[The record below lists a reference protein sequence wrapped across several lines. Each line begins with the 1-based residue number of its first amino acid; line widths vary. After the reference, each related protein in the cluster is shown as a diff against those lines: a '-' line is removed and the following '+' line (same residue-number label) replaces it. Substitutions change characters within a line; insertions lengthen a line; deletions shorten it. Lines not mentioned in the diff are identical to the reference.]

1 MKPNLIYDS
10 EMTNEAR
17 RQAIDS
23 VPDYRSYFKKDERIV
38 DANIPITLQQMEL
51 LKTLK
56 YDIDRR
62 ISEIRNISHIFSA
75 MGKTIVACGFIGIVA
90 GFLYFFRR
98 KVYKSSSKLIL
109 LAIIGFIPVGAAF
122 FSANGSGYSEFLIPV
137 AIASILATI
146 IFDAEVGILTTF
158 GAVFITASLLDH
170 DGLRISMIY
179 FLSGC
184 VGVYSVGK
192 VRHRRQFYRAMLLIP
207 ITTALS
213 VAATNNWTVNP
224 ISAELGYDVMLGALN
239 GFLCPI
245 IAIGLLPLFE
255 SMFNVT
261 TDITLLELS
270 DLNNPLLKELAVKAP
285 GTYSSVLQVGMLAE
299 NAAEKV
305 GANPLLCRVGAY
317 YHDIGKIANSDYYIE
332 NQFGGPN
339 PHDKLTPQMSA
350 LVIAS
355 HVKEGYELGLKY
367 GLPEPVLDMIKQ
379 HHGTSLMESIYH
391 KAIEEADGKPVEETS
406 FRYPGPKP
414 QTREAAIVMLSD
426 LVEAVSRS
434 LKDRTPNRLK
444 GMINTIIQKRF
455 MDGELDECEL
465 TLKDLHKIE
474 ESYLPILVGS
484 YHGRIEYPWQK
495 EKNEQATKPANNT
508 PVKEN

>member
-1 MKPNLIYDS
+1 
-10 EMTNEAR
+10 
-17 RQAIDS
+17 
-23 VPDYRSYFKKDERIV
+23 
-38 DANIPITLQQMEL
+38 
-51 LKTLK
+51 
-56 YDIDRR
+56 
-62 ISEIRNISHIFSA
+62 
-75 MGKTIVACGFIGIVA
+75 
-90 GFLYFFRR
+90 
-98 KVYKSSSKLIL
+98 
-109 LAIIGFIPVGAAF
+109 
-122 FSANGSGYSEFLIPV
+122 
-137 AIASILATI
+137 
-146 IFDAEVGILTTF
+146 
-158 GAVFITASLLDH
+158 
-170 DGLRISMIY
+170 MIY